1 MKKWTNY
8 VYRGDP
14 KYKLDTLDT
23 PNKVIGAAV
32 FGAWRAY
39 CMESWIFRLFVKLGW
54 RRNNEW

>member
-8 VYRGDP
+8 VYRGDS

-23 PNKVIGAAV
+23 PNKVLGAAV
-32 FGAWRAY
+32 LGAWRAY

-54 RRNNEW
+54 RK